1 MRRWSSSI
9 GPALRFPVVAV
20 FLYAFGVAT
29 LVAAVFPTNPVWTS
43 PGEPVGLPSVRTWSR
58 SAAPAASSGTGTL
71 RLSPQDTYLNVDST
85 NYSTATTIR
94 TRTFPDYMPASAALM
109 TFDLSALPQ
118 GVVVQTATLHVA
130 LVEADRKSGT
140 TYNVSAQKVL
150 GRNPVVARATGYTS
164 DGVTAWSPSTC
175 CAEGA
180 PLAQA
185 DLSPPYDT
193 RAVNKTP
200 GLKSWTMTA
209 MVQEWRA
216 NPATNFGVVLNADAT
231 KPKNRYR
238 YFASMEHPDPN
249 LRPYLEVTFQA
260 GDATPPTAAITAPGP
275 GAILSNT
282 VTLFAT
288 AQDNVGV
295 AGVQFQLD
303 GVPLGAERTAA
314 PYNLTLDTTTL
325 SDGNYVLTAV
335 ARDAAGNAASSP
347 GVPVTVNNGTLL
359 LEPEDTYLNLDTT
372 NYSDAPLLSTYTWP
386 AYSVGNAILMKFN
399 LSALPSGAQV
409 DEATL
414 YLSLVDRDATPE
426 TSYTVS
432 AHKVLNRN
440 PLLAGATGS
449 TFDGATSWT
458 PSSCCYNGVPMAQ
471 SDISNAYDQRAID
484 KTLGFKTWTLTT
496 MVEEWLANPGSNFG
510 LLLNSDPTKPA
521 DRYRF
526 FASMEHSDASLRP
539 YLRVKFRTGGP
550 PADTTPPTVS
560 MTAPASGA
568 SVSGSVNVS
577 AAATDNVGVTSVQF
591 QLDGANVGAADTTA
605 PYSTSWNT
613 TTTTNGSHTLTA
625 VARDAA
631 GNSTTSV
638 PVTVTVSN
646 PVSDTI
652 PPTVSMTAPAGGST
666 VSGNVNVTATASD
679 NVGVSSVQFQLDGA
693 NLGAAD
699 TTSPYV
705 ISWNTTSVSDGS
717 HTLRAVA
724 RDAAGNSTISA
735 AVSLTVSNAAPPPP
749 PPPSGSI
756 ASRFPGDVGI
766 ETDSNVVFV
775 ERFDQSV
782 LSTLFSRW
790 TDILNG
796 SAMSFSTDAPAG
808 SPVPTSLSIPW
819 SAASAGGHLYKQI
832 AGVNDTLHVR
842 YYVKYPTSGSY
853 QHEGVWMGGYN
864 PPLSWP
870 NPQAGVKPTGSDRFS
885 ASAEQSDNLTRFDH
899 YNYWMNMRADGSGTY
914 WGNTLLNN
922 AGVRATPGQWMCVE
936 HMVKLNNPVSS
947 FNGEHA
953 IWINGVKVSHL
964 GQGFPNGY
972 WNGGNFTQDPGGAPF
987 EGFRWRSDANL
998 NLNWIWL
1005 QVYAPGG
1012 GSGNIKYAHV
1022 VAAKSY
1028 IGCLSPGSGSSP
1040 GDTTPPSVSITSPA
1054 AGATVSGSSVIVSAN
1069 ASDNVGVAGVQFKL
1083 DGVNLGSE
1091 DTTAPYSISWNTTAT
1106 ANGSHAL
1113 TVVARDA
1120 AGNQATSPSMNV
1132 TVNNGTGSGGGSA
1145 LFSSNWD
1152 TAVGTA
1158 ASAVTDGGRWPNYWE
1173 FNGGSGVQLLSVV
1186 SGGPNGHNALRVQQ
1200 RGSSFAAN
1208 VQVDN
1213 IVPPGSDY
1221 YVRFYMRNDDTSNS
1235 GDHIVTVDTWNY
1247 SNLTYLRKYGGPV
1260 SYDWVLSLYGCGYT
1274 YPIGHWGPGVPLL
1287 NGRWYRFEYYVHYT
1301 DATHVQVHPRVY
1313 DDTGVLILSDANF
1326 LQSDFGGTTWNGRND
1341 WTLASYYAAGH
1352 SFCVDPGWM
1361 RTFGLGNN
1369 GQFGAADTGLYWYF
1383 GGVEIRT
1390 DRWPG
1395 PVQ

>member
-1 MRRWSSSI
+1 M
-9 GPALRFPVVAV
+9 AV

-85 NYSTATTIR
+85 NYSSATTIR

-109 TFDLSALPQ
+109 KFDLSALPP
-118 GVVVQTATLHVA
+118 GALVQSATLHAA
-130 LVEADRKSGT
+130 LVEADPRSGT

-260 GDATPPTAAITAPGP
+260 GDATPPTVAITAPGP

-347 GVPVTVNNGTLL
+347 GVSVTVSNGTLL

-414 YLSLVDRDATPE
+414 YLSLVDRDAAPE

-440 PLLAGATGS
+440 PLLSGATGS

-568 SVSGSVNVS
+568 SVAGSVNVS

-646 PVSDTI
+646 PVSDTT

-666 VSGNVNVTATASD
+666 VSGSVNVTATASD

-699 TTSPYV
+699 TTAPYATSWNTTAASNGSHTLRAVARDAAGNSTTSASVTVTVSNDTTPPTVSMTAPAAGATVSGTVNVSANASDNIGVTSVQFQLDGANLGAADTTSPYA

-724 RDAAGNSTISA
+724 RDAAGNSTTSA
-735 AVSLTVSNAAPPPP
+735 AVSVTVSNAAPPPP
-749 PPPSGSI
+749 PPPSGGI

-808 SPVPTSLSIPW
+808 SPVAKSLNVPW
-819 SAASAGGHLYKQI
+819 SAASTGGHLYKQI
-832 AGVNDTLHVR
+832 AGVNDTLYVR

-864 PPLSWP
+864 PPLAWP
-870 NPQAGVKPTGSDRFS
+870 NPQAGVKPTGNDRFS
-885 ASAEQSDNLTRFDH
+885 AGAEQSDNLTRFDH
-899 YNYWMNMRADGSGTY
+899 YNYWANMRADGGGTY

-922 AGVRATPGQWMCVE
+922 ASVRATPGQWMCV
-936 HMVKLNNPVSS
+936 
-947 FNGEHA
+947 
-953 IWINGVKVSHL
+953 
-964 GQGFPNGY
+964 
-972 WNGGNFTQDPGGAPF
+972 
-987 EGFRWRSDANL
+987 
-998 NLNWIWL
+998 
-1005 QVYAPGG
+1005 
-1012 GSGNIKYAHV
+1012 
-1022 VAAKSY
+1022 
-1028 IGCLSPGSGSSP
+1028 
-1040 GDTTPPSVSITSPA
+1040 
-1054 AGATVSGSSVIVSAN
+1054 
-1069 ASDNVGVAGVQFKL
+1069 
-1083 DGVNLGSE
+1083 
-1091 DTTAPYSISWNTTAT
+1091 
-1106 ANGSHAL
+1106 
-1113 TVVARDA
+1113 
-1120 AGNQATSPSMNV
+1120 
-1132 TVNNGTGSGGGSA
+1132 
-1145 LFSSNWD
+1145 
-1152 TAVGTA
+1152 
-1158 ASAVTDGGRWPNYWE
+1158 
-1173 FNGGSGVQLLSVV
+1173 
-1186 SGGPNGHNALRVQQ
+1186 
-1200 RGSSFAAN
+1200 
-1208 VQVDN
+1208 
-1213 IVPPGSDY
+1213 
-1221 YVRFYMRNDDTSNS
+1221 
-1235 GDHIVTVDTWNY
+1235 
-1247 SNLTYLRKYGGPV
+1247 
-1260 SYDWVLSLYGCGYT
+1260 
-1274 YPIGHWGPGVPLL
+1274 
-1287 NGRWYRFEYYVHYT
+1287 
-1301 DATHVQVHPRVY
+1301 
-1313 DDTGVLILSDANF
+1313 
-1326 LQSDFGGTTWNGRND
+1326 
-1341 WTLASYYAAGH
+1341 
-1352 SFCVDPGWM
+1352 
-1361 RTFGLGNN
+1361 
-1369 GQFGAADTGLYWYF
+1369 
-1383 GGVEIRT
+1383 
-1390 DRWPG
+1390 
-1395 PVQ
+1395 